1 MLKTDEVIVPSNT
14 YIATW
19 LAISSVGAKIIP
31 VEPDIRTYNINPD
44 LIESKITSKTRAIMP
59 VHLYGQSCDMT
70 RIMDIAKKNNLYVV
84 EDNAQGHLSKWT
96 DIYWHLEY
104 KCYKFYPTKNI
115 GAIAV
120 AITTNNLNLV
130 SIKQYRNYGS
140 KLNKDI

>member
-1 MLKTDEVIVPSNT
+1 MPSNT

-70 RIMDIAKKNNLYVV
+70 RIGLQKIIFIVETMTRPSLKMD
-84 EDNAQGHLSKWT
+84 
-96 DIYWHLEY
+96 
-104 KCYKFYPTKNI
+104 
-115 GAIAV
+115 
-120 AITTNNLNLV
+120 
-130 SIKQYRNYGS
+130 
-140 KLNKDI
+140 